1 MKSKKT
7 GINRI
12 IKAFAYSWDGLRAV
26 FKTEVAFRQEV
37 FLCVLGVIVQFFID
51 VPMLYHILMVCSLGA
66 IILAEL
72 TNSAIETIIDRI
84 GSEYNN
90 LSKRAKDI
98 GSAIVMLTI
107 VLVAILW
114 IALIFLA
121 A

>member
-1 MKSKKT
+1 MKSKYT
-7 GINRI
+7 GVNRI
-12 IKAFAYSWDGLRAV
+12 IKAFGYSWDGLRAV
-26 FKTEVAFRQEV
+26 FKTETAFRQDL

-51 VPMLYHILMVCSLGA
+51 VPMLYRILMVCSLGA

-84 GSEYNN
+84 DSEYNH

-107 VLVAILW
+107 TFVILLW